1 MARWGISAVTNKAQT
16 WVSKSVGN
24 LRHFNRQSAVML
36 AVLISAPVFAI
47 GLARADDSSTPENST
62 HGPSVIIDEESVI
75 NDKTAV
81 EPGST
86 STQTTVQTNSSAQ
99 SNDSPNVNVRVQGN
113 VTTTNENG
121 NTKTETFEESY
132 TSDDGN
138 TTNNFSVNV
147 SSSTDSKTKIR
158 VKSNSDIDVDMKE
171 SSSFEIDD

>member
-16 WVSKSVGN
+16 WASKSVSN

-47 GLARADDSSTPENST
+47 GLAGADDSSTPDNST
-62 HGPSVIIDEESVI
+62 NKSSVIIDEGSAI
-75 NDKTAV
+75 TDKVNV
-81 EPGST
+81 EPVNAS
-86 STQTTVQTNSSAQ
+86 SQTTVQTNSSAR
-99 SNDSPNVNVRVQGN
+99 SNDSSNVNVRVQGN
-113 VTTTNENG
+113 VTTTSENG
-121 NTKTETFEESY
+121 GTKTETFEESY

-138 TTNNFSVNV
+138 ATSNFSVNV

-158 VKSNSDIDVDMKE
+158 VKSNSDVDMDVKE